1 MAVDRKRLAEQL
13 RLYLICGEGDTPD
26 DVLGKTAAALEGG
39 VTAVQLRVKSWTGRE
54 CYNT

>member
-26 DVLGKTAAALEGG
+26 EVLRKTAAALEGG
-39 VTAVQLRVKSWTGRE
+39 VTAVQLRVKS
-54 CYNT
+54 